1 MATSIIETSERPQT
15 GMEIE
20 KTLHQEEFPATE
32 TTGMT
37 FTDEQRKILAQ
48 TYRIILSWGKPNPQL
63 TAAVSAD
70 SASNL
75 AVETEA

>member
-20 KTLHQEEFPATE
+20 KTLQQEEFPATK
-32 TTGMT
+32 TTGIT

-48 TYRIILSWGKPNPQL
+48 TYRIIESWGKPRPQL
-63 TAAVSAD
+63 TAAVSAA